1 MAVSIQMRGQIAVV
15 TIDNPPVNAT
25 SHAERLGLHN
35 ALHQT
40 TQDEAVKAVV
50 LHCAGRTFIA
60 GADITEFGAPPKDP
74 NLPDLLAQIEAAPK
88 PWVAAIHG
96 TALGGGLETALVCHY
111 RIADGAAKLGL
122 PEVTLGLI
130 PGAGGTVRLP
140 RLIAPDH
147 ALEMIAGGKPIAA
160 AHALDLGLI
169 DKIAQGNLLDEAI
182 SLAEEATKRP
192 TPPALIERPVLAVTS
207 QDTWDSAARKITA
220 RARGQ
225 TSPIAAI
232 TALKNAL
239 KLDAPTALAAERAL
253 FLELRESDQCKALR
267 HIFFAERAAAQ
278 GGKIKGVTAGPLS
291 HIGVVGGGTMG
302 AGIAVACLLAGY
314 RVTLI
319 ERNTEAADAG
329 RDRVHS
335 TLDQS
340 LKRGVLTG
348 VAHLH
353 TVENFQISTSY
364 SAISDAD
371 LVIEAVFED
380 MQVKIDVLTALEAAV
395 RPDAILATNTSYL
408 DINVMAAALMRP
420 SRVIGLH
427 FFSPAHIMKLL
438 EIVVTDSVDD
448 QTTATAFAFAMRL
461 KKIAVRAKVGEGFI
475 ANRIMS
481 AYRREAEYMLE
492 DGAMPWDIDTAMREF
507 GFPLGIFEMQDLAGL
522 DISWAMR
529 KRLNATRDRTQRYVD
544 IGDKLCEAGH
554 FGRKT
559 GRGYYDYSDNGNAR
573 PSAGTRALIMAESQ
587 RKGITRVQISDKAI
601 MVRIL
606 GRIRSEAAMLL
617 YEGIARCADDI
628 DVVMVNA
635 FGFPRWTGG
644 PMFHASGQD

>member
-1 MAVSIQMRGQIAVV
+1 MTVSLQKHGQIAVV

-25 SHAERLGLHN
+25 SHAVRLGLQN

-40 TQDEAVKAVV
+40 TQDDDVQSVV
-50 LHCAGRTFIA
+50 LHCAGRTFVA
-60 GADITEFGAPPKDP
+60 GADITEFGAPPQDP
-74 NLPDLLAQIEAAPK
+74 SLPDLLAQIEAAPK

-96 TALGGGLETALVCHY
+96 TSLGGGLETALVCHY
-111 RIADGAAKLGL
+111 RIADPAAKLAL

-140 RLIAPDH
+140 RLIAPEQ
-147 ALEMIAGGKPIAA
+147 AVEMIAGGKPVTAA
-160 AHALDLGLI
+160 RALELGLI
-169 DKIAQGNLLDEAI
+169 DQIASADLLGEAI
-182 SLAEEATKRP
+182 ALAEGATRRAPLTMRP
-192 TPPALIERPVLAVTS
+192 FIAVTS
-207 QDTWDSAARKITA
+207 QDTWDNAAQKIKTK
-220 RARGQ
+220 ARGQ

-232 TALKNAL
+232 TALENAL
-239 KLDAPTALAAERAL
+239 KMDAPAALAAERAL
-253 FLELRESDQCKALR
+253 FEELRDSDQCKALR
-267 HIFFAERAAAQ
+267 HIFFAERATAQ
-278 GGKIKGVTAGPLS
+278 AGRIKGVAATPLS
-291 HIGVVGGGTMG
+291 QVGVVGGGTMG
-302 AGIAVACLLAGY
+302 AGIAAACLLAGY
-314 RVTLI
+314 PVTLI
-319 ERNTEAADAG
+319 ERNNEAAVAG
-329 RDRVHS
+329 RDRVLA

-340 LKRGVLTG
+340 LKRGVLTTA
-348 VAHLH
+348 AHLQA
-353 TVENFQISTSY
+353 VENFHISTNY
-364 SAISDAD
+364 TALSDAD

-408 DINVMAAALMRP
+408 DINVMAAALTRP

-448 QTTATAFAFAMRL
+448 QTTATAFAFAKRL

-492 DGAMPWDIDTAMREF
+492 DGAMPWDIDTAMRKF
-507 GFPLGIFEMQDLAGL
+507 GFPMGIFEMQDLAGL

-544 IGDKLCEAGH
+544 IGDKLCEGGH

-559 GRGYYDYSDNGNAR
+559 GRGYYDYSDSGKAR
-573 PSAGTRALIMAESQ
+573 PSAETRALIMAESR

-601 MVRIL
+601 MARIL

-617 YEGIARCADDI
+617 HEGIARCADDI

-644 PMFHASGQD
+644 PMFHTSGQD

>member
-1 MAVSIQMRGQIAVV
+1 MTVSIQKHGQIAVV

-25 SHAERLGLHN
+25 SYAVRLGLQN

-40 TQDEAVKAVV
+40 SQDHAVQAVV

-60 GADITEFGAPPKDP
+60 GADITEFGAPPQDP
-74 NLPDLLAQIEAAPK
+74 SLPDLLAQIEAAPK

-96 TALGGGLETALVCHY
+96 TALGGGLEIALVCHY
-111 RIADGAAKLGL
+111 RIADPAAKLGL

-140 RLIAPDH
+140 RLIAPEQ
-147 ALEMIAGGKPIAA
+147 ALDMVAGGKPVTAA
-160 AHALDLGLI
+160 RALELGLI
-169 DKIAQGNLLDEAI
+169 DQIAGADLLGEAI
-182 SLAEEATKRP
+182 ALAEGATRRTPLTMRP
-192 TPPALIERPVLAVTS
+192 AITLTS
-207 QDTWDSAARKITA
+207 QETWDNAAQKIKTK
-220 RARGQ
+220 ARGQ

-232 TALKNAL
+232 TALENAL
-239 KLDAPTALAAERAL
+239 KLDAPAALAAERAL
-253 FLELRESDQCKALR
+253 FVELRDSDQCKALR
-267 HIFFAERAAAQ
+267 HIFFAERATAQ
-278 GGKIKGVTAGPLS
+278 AGRIKGVAATPLS
-291 HIGVVGGGTMG
+291 QIGVVGGGTMG
-302 AGIAVACLLAGY
+302 AGIAAACLLAGY

-319 ERNTEAADAG
+319 ERNNEAAIVG
-329 RDRVHS
+329 RDRVH
-335 TLDQS
+335 TILDQS
-340 LKRGVLTG
+340 LKRGVLTTA
-348 VAHLH
+348 AHLQA
-353 TVENFQISTSY
+353 VENFHISTGY
-364 SAISDAD
+364 SALTDAD

-380 MQVKIDVLTALEAAV
+380 MQVKIDVLTALEAEV
-395 RPDAILATNTSYL
+395 RPETILATNTSYL
-408 DINVMAAALMRP
+408 DINVMAAALTRP

-438 EIVVTDSVDD
+438 EIVVTDCVDD
-448 QTTATAFAFAMRL
+448 QTTATAFAFAKRL
-461 KKIAVRAKVGEGFI
+461 KKIAVRSIVGEGFI

-507 GFPLGIFEMQDLAGL
+507 GFPMGIFEMQDLAGL

-544 IGDKLCEAGH
+544 IGDKLCESGH

-559 GRGYYDYSDNGNAR
+559 GRGYYDYSDSGKAR
-573 PSAGTRALIMAESQ
+573 PSAATRALIMAESQ

-601 MVRIL
+601 MARIL

-617 YEGIARCADDI
+617 HEGIARCADDI

>member
-1 MAVSIQMRGQIAVV
+1 MTVSIQTRGNIAIV
-15 TIDNPPVNAT
+15 TIDNPPVNAA
-25 SHAERLGLHN
+25 SHAVRLGLQN

-40 TQDEAVKAVV
+40 SQDDAVQAVV

-60 GADITEFGAPPKDP
+60 GADITEFGTPSQDP
-74 NLPDLLAQIEAAPK
+74 SLPDLLTQIETASK

-111 RIADGAAKLGL
+111 RITDRATKLGL
-122 PEVTLGLI
+122 PEVNLGLI

-140 RLIAPDH
+140 RLIAPEH
-147 ALEMIAGGKPIAA
+147 ALEMIAGGKPVAA
-160 AHALDLGLI
+160 TRALELGLI
-169 DKIAQGNLLDEAI
+169 DQIAEGDLLEDAI
-182 SLAEEATKRP
+182 ALAQASGARP
-192 TPPALIERPVLAVTS
+192 IPLPLIERPVVALSS
-207 QDTWDSAARKITA
+207 QDKWDGMIRKVKA
-220 RARGQ
+220 KARGQ
-225 TSPIAAI
+225 NSPIAAI
-232 TALKNAL
+232 KALENAL
-239 KLDAPTALAAERAL
+239 ELGAPAALVAERAL
-253 FLELRESDQCKALR
+253 FLELRDSDQSKALR
-267 HIFFAERAAAQ
+267 HIFFAERATAQ
-278 GGKIKGVTAGPLS
+278 VGRIKGVAAAPLS

-302 AGIAVACLLAGY
+302 AGIAAACLLAGY

-319 ERNTEAADAG
+319 ERNEEAADTG
-329 RDRVHS
+329 RDRVHV

-340 LKRGVLTG
+340 RKRGVITLA
-348 VAHLH
+348 AHLQA
-353 TVENFQISTSY
+353 VESFQVSTSY
-364 SAISDAD
+364 AALSDAD

-380 MQVKIDVLTALEAAV
+380 MQVKIDVLTALEAEM
-395 RPDAILATNTSYL
+395 RPETILATNTSYL
-408 DINVMAAALMRP
+408 DINEMAAATQRP

-448 QTTATAFAFAMRL
+448 QTTATAFAFAKRL

-492 DGAMPWDIDTAMREF
+492 DGAMPWDIDAAMRDF
-507 GFPLGIFEMQDLAGL
+507 GFPMGIFEMQDLAGL

-529 KRLNATRDRTQRYVD
+529 KRLSATRDPDQRYVD
-544 IGDKLCEAGH
+544 IGDKLCESGH

-559 GRGYYDYSDNGNAR
+559 GRGYYDYTEDGRAHH
-573 PSAGTRALIMAESQ
+573 SAETSALIKDESQ
-587 RKGITRVQISDKAI
+587 RKGITRAHISDKII
-601 MVRIL
+601 MARIL
-606 GRIRSEAAMLL
+606 DRIRSEAAALL
-617 YEGIARCADDI
+617 DQGIARCADDI

-644 PMFHASGQD
+644 PMFYQSRPG